1 MFESSLKQLGD
12 ALRAKKISSVELTR
26 SYLDRIALLN
36 PGLNAFITLNPE
48 VSLAQ
53 ARAADARIAAGSA
66 EALTGIPI
74 AQKDIFCA
82 KGWLTTCGSKMLH
95 NFISPYDAHVI
106 TQFNNTGAVNLGKT
120 NMDEFAMGSSNETS
134 HYGTVKNPWDTAR
147 VPGGSS
153 GGTAAAVAARLC
165 AAATGTDTGG
175 SIRQPAALCGIS
187 GIKPTYGVVSRY
199 GMIAFASSLDQ
210 AGPMGRSAQDL
221 ALMLNVMAGF
231 DERDSTSLQRDKEDY
246 TRDLD
251 KPLNGL
257 RIGLPKEFFATG
269 LSSDVAKAAEAALA
283 EYKKLGAT
291 IVEISLP
298 NSKLSVPVYYVLA
311 PAEASSNLS
320 RFDGVR
326 YGYRATDYG
335 DLNDMYEKSRSQGF
349 GAEVKRRIM
358 IGTYVLSHGY
368 YDAYYLQAQKI
379 RRLIAQDFADAFKQC
394 DVIMG
399 PTSPSTAFKFG
410 EKGDDPVQMYLSDIY
425 TIAVNLAGLPGMS
438 IPCGLG
444 DNAMPV
450 GLQIIGN
457 YFSEAQMLNIAH
469 QYQLVTDW
477 HTKQPNGI

>member
-1 MFESSLKQLGD
+1 
-12 ALRAKKISSVELTR
+12 
-26 SYLDRIALLN
+26 
-36 PGLNAFITLNPE
+36 
-48 VSLAQ
+48 
-53 ARAADARIAAGSA
+53 
-66 EALTGIPI
+66 
-74 AQKDIFCA
+74 
-82 KGWLTTCGSKMLH
+82 
-95 NFISPYDAHVI
+95 
-106 TQFNNTGAVNLGKT
+106 
-120 NMDEFAMGSSNETS
+120 
-134 HYGTVKNPWDTAR
+134 
-147 VPGGSS
+147 
-153 GGTAAAVAARLC
+153 
-165 AAATGTDTGG
+165 
-175 SIRQPAALCGIS
+175 
-187 GIKPTYGVVSRY
+187 
-199 GMIAFASSLDQ
+199 
-210 AGPMGRSAQDL
+210 
-221 ALMLNVMAGF
+221 
-231 DERDSTSLQRDKEDY
+231 
-246 TRDLD
+246 
-251 KPLNGL
+251 
-257 RIGLPKEFFATG
+257 
-269 LSSDVAKAAEAALA
+269 
-283 EYKKLGAT
+283 
-291 IVEISLP
+291 
-298 NSKLSVPVYYVLA
+298 VLA